1 MFHLIIISSE
11 DMQEWLRT
19 FIHSGKRYMTETCYK
34 RLANVGK
41 VKIKLHCEL
50 EEEVKTCSIIV
61 KNVLHSI

>member
-1 MFHLIIISSE
+1 MKKVMGCVVLTKYMESAKQDEEE

-50 EEEVKTCSIIV
+50 EEE
-61 KNVLHSI
+61 